1 MFNVNMSLFYPP
13 SQIKNVI
20 VNMASQKKQVS
31 KEAEYKQEKL
41 NMIV

>member
-13 SQIKNVI
+13 SQITNVI

-31 KEAEYKQEKL
+31 KEVEYKQEKL